1 MSTMLISQ
9 FAEHTG
15 VPATTLR
22 FYESAGLAPAGRTDS
37 GYRVYGDR
45 DVDRVAFIQ
54 TAKHVGLPL
63 GEIRELLAVWE
74 HDPCAEV
81 RAQLRPKMAA
91 RLDEAATRTAELAAF
106 TDTLRHA
113 LAQLD
118 DLPDR
123 AEPCDAGCGFLAP
136 QPRTQVVDPP
146 FAAPGAAITV
156 PVDPPIACSLDAADH
171 GERVHRWQQVLVDV
185 VREPGPAD
193 VRLRLPIDR
202 VGALA
207 ELAAA
212 EQHCCPFYE
221 FDLHLRGTEVILD
234 VGAPAAAAE
243 MVRALFGDGTS
254 APPAR

>member
-1 MSTMLISQ
+1 MLISQ

-22 FYESAGLAPAGRTDS
+22 YYESAGLVPAERTDS
-37 GYRVYGDR
+37 GYRIYGER

-54 TAKHVGLPL
+54 AAKHVGLPL
-63 GEIRELLAVWE
+63 GEIRELLTVWE

-91 RLDEAATRTAELAAF
+91 RLDEATTRTAELTAF
-106 TDTLRHA
+106 TDTLRAA

-136 QPRTQVVDPP
+136 QPRSELVDRP
-146 FAAPGAAITV
+146 FAPSHAAITV
-156 PVDPPIACSLDAADH
+156 QTGPPIACSLGAADH
-171 GERVHRWQQVLVDV
+171 EERVHRWQQVLAGG
-185 VREPGPAD
+185 VREPGPGD
-193 VRLRLPIDR
+193 VRLRLPLDR

-212 EQHCCPFYE
+212 EQQCCPFYD
-221 FDLHLRGTEVILD
+221 FHLHLRGSEVVFD
-234 VGAPAAAAE
+234 VAAPAEAAA
-243 MVRALFGDGTS
+243 MVRELFGDTTSTS
-254 APPAR
+254 AAPAR